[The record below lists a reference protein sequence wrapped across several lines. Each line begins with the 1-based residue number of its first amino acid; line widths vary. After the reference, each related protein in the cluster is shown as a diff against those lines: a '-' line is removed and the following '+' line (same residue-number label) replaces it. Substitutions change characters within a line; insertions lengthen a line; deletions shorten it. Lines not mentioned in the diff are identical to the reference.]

1 MRSNKKALTH
11 SELLRLVSYDPATG
25 VFVRR
30 VAVKGALAGSVSGT
44 PHGNGYT
51 ESSVGGVR
59 FYAHRLAIFYMT
71 GKQLDKSESVDHIDG
86 NRANNAYSNLRVVSS
101 SENSQNLSCKGLPA
115 NKVGHLGV
123 HMHKGSGLWRAMVV
137 KPGTR
142 HQICSYH
149 HKLEDAVKAALE
161 LRIKH
166 YPGFTGRDAEQAL
179 VNFG

>member
-1 MRSNKKALTH
+1 MRSNDKTLTH

-71 GKQLDKSESVDHIDG
+71 GKQLDKSERVDHIDG
-86 NRANNAYSNLRVVSS
+86 NRTNNAYSNLRIVSS
-101 SENSQNLSCKGLPA
+101 GENGQNLSCKGLPR

-123 HMHKGSGLWRAMVV
+123 HLHKATGLWKAGVV
-137 KPGTR
+137 EPGTK

-149 HKLEDAVKAALE
+149 RNLEDAVKASIE
-161 LRIKH
+161 LRVKY